1 MSDVR
6 ECCGGSLSL
15 LLLLVGD
22 PSGFGLGLLDFLKVN
37 HNRFSAKGIRF
48 RATAIFFVGGSKSS
62 DKGVETAPGL
72 FEWTSAGCRR
82 VRVSEVGTAG
92 RVDLGFAKLVQVLQE
107 FNDVCSTAPC

>member
-1 MSDVR
+1 MSELR
-6 ECCGGSLSL
+6 QCCGGSLS

-22 PSGFGLGLLDFLKVN
+22 PSGFGLALLHFLKVN
-37 HNRFSAKGIRF
+37 HNRLSAKGIRF
-48 RATAIFFVGGSKSS
+48 RATAIFFVGRSKSS
-62 DKGVETAPGL
+62 DKSVETAPSL